1 VTVLRRAADAA
12 LLAELESADVADLL
26 ATGWRFP
33 ETFHAPGRDGRT
45 DIWGVLFRP
54 SNLNEQ
60 ARYPVIESIY
70 AGSQGSA
77 VPVGFQ
83 VVRNQQVLAELGFVV
98 VQLDGMGMSG
108 RSKAFHDV
116 AWQNLGDS
124 GFPTGIAWIQA
135 LARQDPYLER
145 QPGRNLRRLGRR
157 LPCRPGAVAAPDGYS
172 VAVAISGNHDHRTD
186 KLWWTSCEWGIRLA
200 ALRGAVERRAGG
212 PVEGA
217 AAVARRR
224 VGR

>member
-1 VTVLRRAADAA
+1 MTVLRRAADAA

-124 GFPTGIAWIQA
+124 GFPDRIAWIQA
-135 LARQDPYLER
+135 LARQDPYLEASR
-145 QPGRNLRRLGRR
+145 VGIYGGSAGGYHAARALI
-157 LPCRPGAVAAPDGYS
+157 AAPDGYS

-186 KLWWTSCEWGIRLA
+186 KLWWNEL
-200 ALRGAVERRAGG
+200 
-212 PVEGA
+212 
-217 AAVARRR
+217 
-224 VGR
+224 